1 MFISHTNAHTWPTT
15 AISAARASSEASRAD
30 IWTWLLA
37 QQCVPICSDPAQ
49 AFSLPEAACAVAVDP
64 LRDLVA
70 ALLCKLL
77 DPRVPA
83 LPDGSQL
90 LKALNVLMLKILD
103 FSDRCALSMLCPS
116 LPQYSSLAW

>member
-1 MFISHTNAHTWPTT
+1 M
-15 AISAARASSEASRAD
+15 
-30 IWTWLLA
+30 
-37 QQCVPICSDPAQ
+37 PICSDPAQ

-103 FSDRCALSMLCPS
+103 FSDRCALSMLRRSFAAEPCMVIIRVGTVGTPS
-116 LPQYSSLAW
+116 FAQALQSHT